1 MELEIIAIAFLFAY
15 LMLQLQLPSLVGF
28 LTAGFALHAFGYTS
42 TPVIESIANIGVTLL
57 LFTIG
62 LKLDVRSLLNKEIWL
77 GASIHN
83 LLTTL
88 LFSLSLIGLK
98 WLGLSIFSDFATKE
112 LLLISFALSFSST
125 VFAIKAL
132 QERGEI
138 HSTYGILAIGVLI
151 MQDLFAVIFLTVISG
166 KMPGIEALILFTLP
180 LMRPSLYRLL
190 DKVGH
195 GDVLLLFGVFLA
207 LVMGAGLF
215 ELVGMKADLGAL
227 MLGILMSFHPRASEL
242 AKSLFNIKELFLVC
256 FFLNIGLSEKPT
268 TEGFIIALCLLAL
281 LPIKGLLYYLIF
293 SLFHFR
299 TRTSLFASLSLFN
312 YSEFGLIVGGIAYK
326 MEMIPGSMLVG
337 IAIAVS
343 LSFIIAALLN
353 TNNNTL
359 YGFFNPLLTDPEP
372 DKTHPQDRLIN
383 LGHIHAIVLG
393 MGRIG
398 SSAYDELTIDFK
410 GKIIGIEARKDTVTD
425 HIEQGRNVIHADAT
439 DSDFWSRMTSLAH
452 LELIL
457 LTMPNSQANI
467 VAMEQIRQFGYK
479 GKVAAIVKY
488 EDEREQLEALGVN
501 AAHNI
506 YKEAG
511 TGFAYHIREQV
522 LDNSK

>member
-293 SLFHFR
+293 SLLHFR

-488 EDEREQLEALGVN
+488 EDEREQLEALGVD

-511 TGFAYHIREQV
+511 AGFAYHIREQV
-522 LDNSK
+522 LDKAK